1 MFVLRYVD
9 HFEVFVAVF
18 GNVVLAAL
26 QIVAEQQIK
35 RVCRRLRV
43 LGHDLDETA
52 CLGVH
57 GREPHHFGVVL
68 AETFRAVDLVALALK
83 GLDDVVFLLVRVGEP
98 RLFAAGDLKKR
109 GLGDVDIAL
118 ANQRRAEAVDHRQDE
133 RPDLEA
139 VDIGIGAEDDLVPA
153 KIVDIKGVQVLD
165 KLARHLDAAAE
176 DLQKVGDDLTL
187 ENARIVGLE
196 TV

>member
-1 MFVLRYVD
+1 M
-9 HFEVFVAVF
+9 
-18 GNVVLAAL
+18 
-26 QIVAEQQIK
+26 
-35 RVCRRLRV
+35 CRRLRV

-83 GLDDVVFLLVRVGEP
+83 GLDNVVFLLVRVGEP
-98 RLFAAGDLKKR
+98 CLFTAGDLKKR

-118 ANQRRAEAVDHRQDE
+118 ADQRRAEAVDHRQNE

-176 DLQKVGDDLTL
+176 DLQKVGDDLAL
-187 ENARIVGLE
+187 EDARIVGLE
-196 TV
+196 AV